1 MSFMDFGVP
10 GGTEVPLKGE
20 KRSIPANGLQYLA
33 AFAWHLQPDPDWERT
48 PKVSHPKLSL
58 LRTLLSLKLGFKV
71 VLASPPD

>member
-20 KRSIPANGLQYLA
+20 KRSILANGLQHLA
-33 AFAWHLQPDPDWERT
+33 AFAWHLQPDPEWERI

-58 LRTLLSLKLGFKV
+58 LRTLLSLKLGFQV
-71 VLASPPD
+71 VLTSPPE